1 MGIITID
8 YQTISLIAVLMFA
21 LVGFMRGW
29 LKEAVTTVL
38 LVLLVAV
45 VFKPELVTPLLVVAN
60 QIVKLLKAVWIN
72 LPGGPKPAAGAQ
84 AGLKDI
90 FTPENPYNFLLWTLL
105 FLIGLSYLGSKVAFK
120 DEGLSPLSRILG
132 GVLGAFNGFI
142 AVSLFREFLARYFQ
156 GLTMEQRAA
165 MASLQA
171 GAPPPQGI
179 SVAIQNVPQQ
189 PFLQSVAPWVI
200 ILMAAILGLVVLSR
214 IFKWQLK

>member
-8 YQTISLIAVLMFA
+8 YQTISMIAVLMFA

-29 LKEAVTTVL
+29 LKEGITTVL
-38 LVLLVAV
+38 LILLVAV

-60 QIVKLLKAVWIN
+60 QIAKLLKAVLIN

-84 AGLKDI
+84 AELKDI
-90 FTPENPYNFLLWTLL
+90 FTPENPYNFLIWVLL
-105 FLIGLSYLGSKVAFK
+105 FFIGLSYLGSKVAFK

-142 AVSLFREFLARYFQ
+142 AVSLFKEFLVRYFQ

-165 MASLQA
+165 MAALQA
-171 GAPPPQGI
+171 GAPPPQGV

-200 ILMAAILGLVVLSR
+200 ILMAAMLGLVILSR

>member
-8 YQTISLIAVLMFA
+8 YQTITLIAVLMFA

-29 LKEAVTTVL
+29 LKEGITTVL
-38 LVLLVAV
+38 LIMLVAV
-45 VFKPELVTPLLVVAN
+45 VFKPEMVTPLLVVVN
-60 QIVKLLKAVWIN
+60 QVLKLLKAVLLN
-72 LPGGPKPAAGAQ
+72 LPTAAKVAAGAQ
-84 AGLKDI
+84 AELTDI

-105 FLIGLSYLGSKVAFK
+105 FLIGLSYLGGRVAFK

-132 GVLGAFNGFI
+132 GVLGAINGFI
-142 AVSLFREFLARYFQ
+142 AVSLFREFLVRYFQ

-165 MASLQA
+165 MAALQA
-171 GAPPPQGI
+171 GAPPPQGV

-200 ILMAAILGLVVLSR
+200 ILSGAILGLVILSR
-214 IFKWQLK
+214 VFKWQLK

>member
-8 YQTISLIAVLMFA
+8 YQTITLIAVLMFA

-29 LKEAVTTVL
+29 LKEGITTVL
-38 LVLLVAV
+38 LIMLVAV
-45 VFKPELVTPLLVVAN
+45 VFKPEMVTPLLVVVN
-60 QIVKLLKAVWIN
+60 QVLKLLKAVLLN
-72 LPGGPKPAAGAQ
+72 LPTTAKAAAGAQ
-84 AGLKDI
+84 AELTDI

-105 FLIGLSYLGSKVAFK
+105 FLIGLSYLGGKVAFK

-132 GVLGAFNGFI
+132 GVLGAINGFI
-142 AVSLFREFLARYFQ
+142 AVSLFREFLVRYFQ

-165 MASLQA
+165 MAALQA

-200 ILMAAILGLVVLSR
+200 ILSGAILGLVILSR
-214 IFKWQLK
+214 VFKWQLK